1 MSFPHEI
8 IPFIGTCEGCG
19 YVFFVNCFLQTFMA
33 MCPFAVIAFYLSMTV
48 SCTRRERLMTAKMA
62 CWVAWSIMVLTALGG
77 PKILTAVGIAIEAF
91 NIGGGLM
98 LIVVGFNMLRA
109 EDPEIPPKD
118 ETDETSRLPKKMYQD
133 IAITPLAVPL
143 IAGPSMLTVVLANRS
158 ESQGPMGLV
167 LCLMAISLAIF
178 LMYIILILSS
188 KGVKWL
194 TPTVLKLGCRLSGLF
209 LVALGVQFIMS
220 GLREMG
226 LGASS
231 YVIASVL
238 GF

>member
-1 MSFPHEI
+1 MSLPHEVM
-8 IPFIGTCEGCG
+8 PFIGTCEGFGCD
-19 YVFFVNCFLQTFMA
+19 FFVNCFWQVFTA

-48 SCTRRERLMTAKMA
+48 NCTLRERLMTAKMA
-62 CWVAWSIMVLTALGG
+62 CVVAWVIMMLTALGG
-77 PKILTAVGIAIEAF
+77 PKILAAVGIAIEAF

-109 EDPEIPPKD
+109 EDPEIPF
-118 ETDETSRLPKKMYQD
+118 ENEAEEASRLPKKMRQYVA
-133 IAITPLAVPL
+133 IAPLAVPL
-143 IAGPSMLTVVLANRS
+143 IAGPGVLTVVLANRS
-158 ESQGPMGLV
+158 ESQGIMGLA
-167 LCLMAISLAIF
+167 LCLMTISLVVF
-178 LMYIILILSS
+178 LMYIILVLSS
-188 KGVKWL
+188 KGAKWL

-209 LVALGVQFIMS
+209 LVALGVQFIMN

-226 LGASS
+226 LGSSS